1 MVNKPSSSSPFV
13 MNQQIL
19 RVGCGAGYQ
28 GDRVPPAVSL
38 VENGKLDYL
47 ILECLAERTLTD
59 SIRRMKN
66 NGKGYDP
73 RLKEWLTSLLPPA
86 IKRNVTIITNMGAAD
101 PKGAGEEAIEIA
113 KSLGLKVKIVVISED
128 INHNTN
134 YSTTPQTTTT
144 IYQIN
149 PNQVNNTKI
158 KMSSTNGFA
167 VDGGLDS
174 DQHSSLEE
182 NWEVGCTYLG
192 ADAIIDALKLN
203 PDLVIAGRVADPSL
217 FVAPIAHTFG
227 WDLKK
232 DFNLIGQA
240 TLAGHLLECGC
251 HLTGGYFA
259 HPLGR
264 DMKFDDLLNLSLP
277 FCDIDRFGNIVLGK
291 VEGSGGELSE
301 RTCKQQ
307 LTYEIHN
314 PKEYI
319 TPDAIVD
326 FSKVEFISIS
336 ENSVI
341 AKGALGNSRPS
352 TLLRLVARNAGFK
365 AWAEISYGGL
375 GCVERAHWACK
386 LIYHWMEGRKKGVM
400 NDVFVYLVGYNSL
413 YFPHGSNFSQLPIS
427 IEKISQETDQ
437 QIKELQHQL
446 QVNNQYP
453 PEVRLR
459 FDGLFKNKED
469 AEALGMEL
477 QGLGLCGPAGGGG
490 FAFGIKKDVR
500 LVKQLIPREK
510 INWNIYVFSNDNLLS
525 FNNNDHNYNHTS
537 NIVNNSSINNNSNK
551 LQDLFKNE
559 FITIKNNNIIT
570 FNNNK
575 KYPNNFNNSV
585 LIKNSSNNN
594 NNNSSNKVLLYNICH
609 SRSGDKGD
617 TTNVSLIP
625 YDPKDF
631 DQIKKVVTKEWVSS
645 IYKNLLKEGVEPEI
659 SIYYLPGISSLNIV
673 LNNALDGGVCV
684 SRRLDRHGKT
694 LSDLILNQWV
704 NLDLPSSKL

>member
-1 MVNKPSSSSPFV
+1 MTTAIKMNKD
-13 MNQQIL
+13 IL
-19 RVGCGAGYQ
+19 RIGSGAGYQ
-28 GDRVPPAVSL
+28 GDRVPPAVQL
-38 VENGKLDYL
+38 VEKGKLDYL
-47 ILECLAERTLTD
+47 VLECLAERTLTD

-86 IKRNVTIITNMGAAD
+86 KKRNVTIITNMGAAD
-101 PKGAGEEAIEIA
+101 PKGAGEEAFEIA
-113 KSLGLKVKIVVISED
+113 KSLGLNDIKIVVISEN
-128 INHNTN
+128 IHNN
-134 YSTTPQTTTT
+134 NNS
-144 IYQIN
+144 N
-149 PNQVNNTKI
+149 NNDSNQNKKYNI
-158 KMSSTNGFA
+158 KLSSTNGFA

-174 DQHSSLEE
+174 DQHSIEE

-217 FVAPIAHTFG
+217 FVAPIAFTFG
-227 WDLKK
+227 WDLKN
-232 DFNLIGQA
+232 DMNLIAQA
-240 TLAGHLLECGC
+240 TLAGHLLECAC

-264 DMKFDDLLNLSLP
+264 DMKFEDLLNLSLP
-277 FCDIDRFGNIVLGK
+277 FCDIDCSGRIILGK

-307 LTYEIHN
+307 LTYEIGN

-319 TPDAIVD
+319 TPDCIVD

-341 AKGALGNSRPS
+341 ARGAIGTERPK

-365 AWAEISYGGL
+365 AWAEVSYGGL
-375 GCVERAHWACK
+375 GCVERAYWANK
-386 LIYHWMEGRKKGVM
+386 LIYHWMESRKKGIM
-400 NDVFVYLVGYNSL
+400 NDVFSYLVGYNSL
-413 YFPHGSNFSQLPIS
+413 YFPHGSNFSYPPTT
-427 IEKISQETDQ
+427 IEKLLNNDNNNDEINIKNFQ
-437 QIKELQHQL
+437 QF
-446 QVNNQYP
+446 NNQYP

-459 FDGLFKNKED
+459 LDGLFQNKED

-510 INWNIYVFSNDNLLS
+510 INWNTFIFQ
-525 FNNNDHNYNHTS
+525 NNN
-537 NIVNNSSINNNSNK
+537 NINNINNNEYK
-551 LQDLFKNE
+551 
-559 FITIKNNNIIT
+559 TI
-570 FNNNK
+570 
-575 KYPNNFNNSV
+575 
-585 LIKNSSNNN
+585 NNN
-594 NNNSSNKVLLYNICH
+594 NNNNNINNNNLDIFINEFKTIKNQNTITYSKGFKFNRCTKNNNNNNNYRNNNNNNKDGKVLLYNICH

-631 DQIKKVVTKEWVSS
+631 DRIKKVVTKEWVSK
-645 IYKNLLKEGVEPEI
+645 IYGNLLRGEPDI
-659 SIYYLPGISSLNIV
+659 SIYSLPGISSLNIV

-684 SRRLDRHGKT
+684 SRRIDRHGKT

-704 NLDLPSSKL
+704 DLPKLSNL